1 MHSRTCPQSA
11 AYPVAL
17 DDAIVHLEEKETRKQ
32 VTVWCYESSID
43 FMCLLNASWVV
54 LESLDHTLG
63 IANTFTFPNSQMRQ
77 GSYYPSFTDGE
88 TEELSNL
95 PKDTLLE
102 SGKVRIQTQLIEM
115 RFS

>member
-1 MHSRTCPQSA
+1 MFYCYYENSFDF
-11 AYPVAL
+11 L
-17 DDAIVHLEEKETRKQ
+17 DPRQNPEELQ
-32 VTVWCYESSID
+32 G
-43 FMCLLNASWVV
+43 
-54 LESLDHTLG
+54 SLDHTLG
-63 IANTFTFPNSQMRQ
+63 IANTLTFPNSQMRQ
-77 GSYYPSFTDGE
+77 GSYYPNFTDGE